1 MITTNMGRLRG
12 YWVKSRGIDRFG
24 LRARMAASYV
34 LVTAAAVIVVEA
46 IAIAFTIP
54 SLLANQDLTT
64 RVRYTA
70 YALADA
76 AASASTSSTQLVLP
90 TGFVLGQTDPSLGP
104 GKTRAQANGIE
115 IPQVTGAYPDTAG
128 PVSLAVVFSSDGHV
142 LASSYPERYPVGGDI
157 LSLLP
162 FGPKSTLTGD
172 SGQIS
177 NVNNGQV
184 AWVVVPVVQA
194 TGKPLGSVKNQN
206 GFVYVQAPVQ
216 PQTIGSFAAA
226 EPLLLPGLVVLL
238 LALPVGTLF
247 GLLTTRSVVR
257 RLRRLAGTTETFA
270 DGDFAQRVIA
280 GPPDEVGMLERNF
293 NEMASRLQTAV
304 AHERQLAE
312 KSARLAERSRISRE
326 LHDSISQDLFSL
338 SLLAGGLEKALPA
351 DSPLRPEVQTL
362 AETVDSTNREMRALL
377 LELRPTTLDEKGL
390 VPALEEL
397 ASTYAARLGV
407 KVDADLEPVSMA
419 PAAELAALRIAQE
432 GLANAVKH
440 ARASNIRL
448 GMHRHGESVE
458 ITVSDDGEGFV
469 ASGNGVGQGLGLRL
483 MRERV
488 DELGGSLK
496 IESLADHGTT
506 ISATLPMGLT

>member
-1 MITTNMGRLRG
+1 
-12 YWVKSRGIDRFG
+12 
-24 LRARMAASYV
+24 MAASYV

-46 IAIAFTIP
+46 IVIAFTIP
-54 SLLANQDLTT
+54 SLQANEDLTT
-64 RVRYTA
+64 RVRFTA

-76 AASASTSSTQLVLP
+76 ASTASTSPTQLVLP
-90 TGFVLGQTDPSLGP
+90 SDFALGQTDSSLGP
-104 GKTRAQANGIE
+104 RQMKAQADGIE
-115 IPQVTGAYPDTAG
+115 IPQVTGAYPDAAG

-142 LASSYPERYPVGGDI
+142 IASSYPERYPVGGDVF
-157 LSLLP
+157 SLLP
-162 FGPKSTLTGD
+162 YGPKSVLTGD
-172 SGQIS
+172 RGQIS
-177 NVNNGQV
+177 NVTNGQV

-194 TGKPLGSVKNQN
+194 RGKPPGSVKSLS

-216 PQTIGSFAAA
+216 PQTVVSFAAA
-226 EPLLLPGLVVLL
+226 EPLLLPGVVVLL

-257 RLRRLAGTTETFA
+257 RLRRLAVATENYA
-270 DGDFAQRVIA
+270 AGDFTQRVTT

-304 AHERQLAE
+304 AHERLLAE
-312 KSARLAERSRISRE
+312 KSARLAERSRISRD

-338 SLLAGGLEKALPA
+338 SLLAGGLTKALPA
-351 DSPLRPEVQTL
+351 GSPLRTEVQTL

-377 LELRPTTLDEKGL
+377 LELRPSTLDEKGL

-397 ASTYAARLGV
+397 ASTYSARLGV

-440 ARASNIRL
+440 ARAANIRL

-458 ITVSDDGEGFV
+458 ITVSDDGGGFV
-469 ASGNGVGQGLGLRL
+469 VNGDGVGHGLGLRL

-496 IESLADHGTT
+496 IESVVEHGTT
-506 ISATLPMGLT
+506 VSATLPAGVS